1 MITIYDIAE
10 KAQVSVATVSR
21 LLNKPEVVSSRTA
34 KKIFQIMEELNYQ
47 PNQMARSLTKKRTNT
62 IGVIIS
68 DVKNTFINS
77 WYRFIENYA
86 ESHNFNLIL
95 CNTDQEPSRE
105 MKYIKLFQ
113 SQRVDGIIIS
123 PSSKKSVEYLIKSN
137 IRFVLFNRVYKG
149 IKADFV
155 TTNHYKGAYELTE
168 YLIKQGH
175 KRIAVLKGAGILYF
189 DIERYSGFEDAMK
202 KHRLKINSDLILN
215 CEFNETKAFHGT
227 EELLYRENR
236 PTAIFSFNSF
246 MTLGAIRA
254 IQNMNLSIPKDISI
268 VCFDEIPGFTV
279 FQPRITHVLQPIE
292 LLGKNIMGALIG
304 MIKNQNSKSVRMY
317 LNPNLVIGNSCR
329 KI

>member
-10 KAQVSVATVSR
+10 KAQVSVATISR

-47 PNQMARSLTKKRTNT
+47 PNQIARSLTKKRTNT

-68 DVKNTFINS
+68 DVKNTFINN

-95 CNTDQEPSRE
+95 CNTDQEPTRE

-189 DIERYSGFEDAMK
+189 DIERYCGFEDAMK
-202 KHRLKINSDLILN
+202 KHRIKINSDLILN
-215 CEFNETKAFHGT
+215 CEFNETKALHGT
-227 EELLYRENR
+227 EELLYRENK

-268 VCFDEIPGFTV
+268 VCFDEIPGYTV

-292 LLGKNIMGALIG
+292 LLGKNIMSALIG
-304 MIKNQNSKSVRMY
+304 TIKNQNSKNVRMY